1 MRAVRDQ
8 LRRSASGAFLL
19 GSKRARGATYH
30 EEVELDDSDSRGAG
44 RTALDESLSK
54 IGFGTYQKKLL

>member
-19 GSKRARGATYH
+19 GSQRPRDGSAH
-30 EEVELDDSDSRGAG
+30 EELELTTRDG